1 MKKSNIL
8 NILSIEKKLVAS
20 NFYITAVNKV
30 EPSKKIMSL
39 FYSPVKKSSVKH
51 GIADKSVAL
60 TVYVSLL
67 TTQPVPINLIQP
79 GLISSKSHP
88 FLGAS
93 HIGGSG
99 GRKRL

>member
-1 MKKSNIL
+1 
-8 NILSIEKKLVAS
+8 
-20 NFYITAVNKV
+20 
-30 EPSKKIMSL
+30 MSL

-67 TTQPVPINLIQP
+67 TTQPVPVNLIQP

-99 GRKRL
+99 GRKRLWHFHLLFFLFGKSSSISINLRKVFCSFGLNLTYE